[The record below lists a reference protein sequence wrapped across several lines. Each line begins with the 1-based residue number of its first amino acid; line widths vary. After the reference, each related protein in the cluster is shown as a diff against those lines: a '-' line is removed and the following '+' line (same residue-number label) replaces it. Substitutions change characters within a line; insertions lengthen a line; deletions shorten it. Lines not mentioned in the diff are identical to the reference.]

1 MVQGHELALC
11 VCVCVY
17 VCVYVLRV
25 TQLCPSLCHP
35 MDCSPPASSV
45 HAIFQVGIL
54 EWVAMPSSRGIF
66 LIHGS
71 NLSLL
76 HFRQILH
83 CLIPQGSPQGAISIY
98 QIWWNSDRNKGEKKY

>member
-54 EWVAMPSSRGIF
+54 EWVAMLSSRGIF